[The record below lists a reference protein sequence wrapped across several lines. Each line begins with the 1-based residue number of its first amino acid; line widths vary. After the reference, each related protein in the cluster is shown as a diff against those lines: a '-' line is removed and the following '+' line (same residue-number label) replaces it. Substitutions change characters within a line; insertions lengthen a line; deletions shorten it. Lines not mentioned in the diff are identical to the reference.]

1 MFAHRKYTL
10 VVADANNDDSDADS
24 SPSMTPCPSPAPP
37 PSVHSPAPLLF
48 NRRRLPRPP
57 PPPTN
62 NGDTTGLPPVLFS
75 SLSASILQDRRQA
88 ATGAAAVAAGPL
100 SSSSSSLVSAAA
112 ANNER
117 AALERTV
124 RQRISGRQR
133 HPAGDSRRRP
143 GVADSAPLMEPLVV
157 DPAAVLEEE
166 DRFLE
171 AAVPGGRNGGEEKT
185 AVPGGG
191 NGVDEAPLRPWCHV
205 RGGERRLGQRLEVMS
220 RAAERRPKAVDGGS
234 PLVQGLKD
242 FFSKMFAG
250 R

>member
-10 VVADANNDDSDADS
+10 VVADAYNDDSDAAS
-24 SPSMTPCPSPAPP
+24 SPSMTPCPSPGPS
-37 PSVHSPAPLLF
+37 PSVHSPALLL

-57 PPPTN
+57 PPPTA
-62 NGDTTGLPPVLFS
+62 GDTTGLPPVLFS

-100 SSSSSSLVSAAA
+100 SSSSSLVSAAA

-124 RQRISGRQR
+124 RQRISGRRQR
-133 HPAGDSRRRP
+133 HPAGDRS
-143 GVADSAPLMEPLVV
+143 GVADRDPTPPLMQPLVV
-157 DPAAVLEEE
+157 DPAALLEE
-166 DRFLE
+166 DRFLAAAVPGGGNCGEEGKE
-171 AAVPGGRNGGEEKT
+171 AAVPGGRNGG
-185 AVPGGG
+185 
-191 NGVDEAPLRPWCHV
+191 DEAPLRPWGLG
-205 RGGERRLGQRLEVMS
+205 RGDRRLGQRLEVMS
-220 RAAERRPKAVDGGS
+220 RAAAERRPKAVDGGS

>member
-10 VVADANNDDSDADS
+10 VVADAYNDDDSDAAS
-24 SPSMTPCPSPAPP
+24 SPSMTPCPSPAP
-37 PSVHSPAPLLF
+37 SVHSPAMLF

-57 PPPTN
+57 PPPTA
-62 NGDTTGLPPVLFS
+62 GDTTGLPPVLFS

-88 ATGAAAVAAGPL
+88 ATGAAAVACPL
-100 SSSSSSLVSAAA
+100 SSSSSLVSAAA

-117 AALERTV
+117 SALERTV

-133 HPAGDSRRRP
+133 HPAGNRS
-143 GVADSAPLMEPLVV
+143 GVADRDPTPPLMEPLIV

-171 AAVPGGRNGGEEKT
+171 AAVPGGRNGGEKSEEA
-185 AVPGGG
+185 AVPGGR
-191 NGVDEAPLRPWCHV
+191 NGGDEAPLRPWGLV

-220 RAAERRPKAVDGGS
+220 RAAAERRPKAVDGGS